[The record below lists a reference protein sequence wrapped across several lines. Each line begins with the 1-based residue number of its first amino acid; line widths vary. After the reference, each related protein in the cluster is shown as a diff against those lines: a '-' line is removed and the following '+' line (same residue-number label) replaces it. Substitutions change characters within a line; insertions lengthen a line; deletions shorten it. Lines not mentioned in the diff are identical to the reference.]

1 MEFFKKNVTKYF
13 HNIYDYIDIPISV
26 VSYDI
31 RFVLSLSI
39 ISFDINLLTTGWKA
53 PNFNWTKLSVPKVPD
68 ILPLKNIPLEG
79 PRFLS

>member
-39 ISFDINLLTTGWKA
+39 ISFDINLLTTG
-53 PNFNWTKLSVPKVPD
+53 
-68 ILPLKNIPLEG
+68 
-79 PRFLS
+79 

>member
-1 MEFFKKNVTKYF
+1 MEFFKKYVTKYF

-39 ISFDINLLTTGWKA
+39 ISFDINLLTTG
-53 PNFNWTKLSVPKVPD
+53 
-68 ILPLKNIPLEG
+68 
-79 PRFLS
+79 